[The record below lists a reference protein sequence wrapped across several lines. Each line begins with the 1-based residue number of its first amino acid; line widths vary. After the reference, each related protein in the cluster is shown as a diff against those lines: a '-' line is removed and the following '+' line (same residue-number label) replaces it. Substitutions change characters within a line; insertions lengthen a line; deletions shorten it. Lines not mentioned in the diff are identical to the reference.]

1 MKSPERLLADALK
14 SSPPVAE
21 LVGDRVYPVLAPAS
35 AAIPFVTW
43 RRSAVQ
49 REMTLAGPSGIPTV
63 SLQVDMYAETYEGVR
78 ELADRCR
85 ATLDGWGGSL
95 GNWISVRNVSLQSEA
110 DGFVTLAGGDVPP
123 VYTVS
128 QTYTV
133 LWQEI

>member
-1 MKSPERLLADALK
+1 
-14 SSPPVAE
+14 
-21 LVGDRVYPVLAPAS
+21 
-35 AAIPFVTW
+35 
-43 RRSAVQ
+43 
-49 REMTLAGPSGIPTV
+49 
-63 SLQVDMYAETYEGVR
+63 MYAETYEGVR

-85 ATLDGWGGSL
+85 ATLDGWGGQL

-133 LWQEI
+133 LWQEIST

>member
-14 SSPPVAE
+14 NRPAVAE
-21 LVGDRVYPVLAPAS
+21 FVGDRVYPVLAPAS

-43 RRSAVQ
+43 RRAGVQ
-49 REMTLAGPSGIPTV
+49 REMTLSGPAGGPTV
-63 SLQVDMYAETYEGVR
+63 SLQLDMYAETYEGVR

-85 ATLDGWGGSL
+85 QTLDGWGGQL
-95 GNWISVRNVSLQSEA
+95 GNWITVANVSLINEA

-133 LWQEI
+133 LWQEV